1 MSWKVIGAR
10 FQISQRVCRIPVS
23 VKLRW
28 IIPENIFS
36 RKLGGWCFLILWNW
50 WVKVL
55 SLYHA
60 TWARWN
66 HVLYD
71 KIKGCISSDRVDL
84 SIPHIFSISIYPQAR
99 STNLL
104 GKGGTRRISW
114 AINPCHQSY
123 IITCSAASQTL
134 KILSKMN
141 LPTRTKRNSLRMLIP
156 EVNGFR

>member
-36 RKLGGWCFLILWNW
+36 WKLGGWCFLILWNW

-60 TWARWN
+60 TWVRWN

-84 SIPHIFSISIYPQAR
+84 STASYFFDFNLSASTIHKFIGKMGDQEDLVSNQSLSSLLYYYMLGCFPNTQNSIKNE
-99 STNLL
+99 ST
-104 GKGGTRRISW
+104 
-114 AINPCHQSY
+114 HQDQKKF
-123 IITCSAASQTL
+123 T
-134 KILSKMN
+134 
-141 LPTRTKRNSLRMLIP
+141 
-156 EVNGFR
+156 